1 MGVSSSYSTGSDRC
15 IPSSMTTTS
24 YHSSSTSHHDLRR
37 GYRRQLS
44 KHHRKQKHHLQS
56 NNNCTR
62 LRASSSSSSSNDSNE
77 IDATMFEYEPVYEND
92 INEDSV
98 NNNSSNSYEAAV
110 DFDFE
115 SFFLSSSSP
124 SSTKEEEGEKILE
137 KMESFYKFPL
147 DEFQR
152 EATRVLIDG
161 HSLVVSA
168 PTGSGKTLIGETTIM
183 NALMRGKKAIYT
195 TPLKALSNQKLREF
209 QKMFGKRKVGLKTGD
224 VEVNAEKAEI
234 MVMTTEI
241 LRNMLYSSA
250 AGGDM
255 DKRLDD
261 VGVVILDEVHYL
273 GDAYRGTVWEET
285 IIYCPSN
292 IQLLCLSATIG
303 NPDDLSGWI
312 EEVRRNGADNER
324 AEENENEQLKSV
336 QCKTLVSNYRPVPL
350 NWFYSMKPNRD

>member
-1 MGVSSSYSTGSDRC
+1 MGVSSSYSTRSDRC

-24 YHSSSTSHHDLRR
+24 YHLSSTSHHDLRR

-44 KHHRKQKHHLQS
+44 KHHRKQKHHLES
-56 NNNCTR
+56 INNCIR
-62 LRASSSSSSSNDSNE
+62 LRASSSPSSSNDSNE
-77 IDATMFEYEPVYEND
+77 IDAMIFEYEPIYEND

-124 SSTKEEEGEKILE
+124 SSTKEEEAKKILE

-183 NALMRGKKAIYT
+183 NALMRG
-195 TPLKALSNQKLREF
+195 
-209 QKMFGKRKVGLKTGD
+209 
-224 VEVNAEKAEI
+224 
-234 MVMTTEI
+234 
-241 LRNMLYSSA
+241 
-250 AGGDM
+250 
-255 DKRLDD
+255 
-261 VGVVILDEVHYL
+261 
-273 GDAYRGTVWEET
+273 
-285 IIYCPSN
+285 
-292 IQLLCLSATIG
+292 
-303 NPDDLSGWI
+303 
-312 EEVRRNGADNER
+312 
-324 AEENENEQLKSV
+324 
-336 QCKTLVSNYRPVPL
+336 
-350 NWFYSMKPNRD
+350 